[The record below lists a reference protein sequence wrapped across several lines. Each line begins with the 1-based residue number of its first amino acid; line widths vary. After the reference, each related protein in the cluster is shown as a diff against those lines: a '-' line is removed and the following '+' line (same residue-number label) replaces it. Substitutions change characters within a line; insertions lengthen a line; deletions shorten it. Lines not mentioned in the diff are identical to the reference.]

1 MTPTNA
7 QFNGEL
13 NDIRLKMQIEM
24 KIGEN
29 KERRTTFEREN
40 L

>member
-13 NDIRLKMQIEM
+13 NDVRLKMQIEV

-29 KERRTTFEREN
+29 KEGRRTLEREN